1 VEKVAIEEMQ
11 EMKPNARTAVL
22 REQPGRVPDG
32 AEKHGTAIPARGWP
46 SSRAD
51 LRRSASSPPVLRPAS
66 RRLFLKAGL
75 TSLGALALWIM
86 DRIARSAESIPEESE
101 TTLTVPWSA
110 ATGIHFYD
118 PMIVVNSTGGVAVF
132 SSKCPHLGCRIN
144 RTEGQ
149 ELVCP
154 CHGSRFNLQ
163 GEVVQGPAMRGLRS
177 LPFGLDRAKDAL
189 HVTLGSS
196 QT

>member
-1 VEKVAIEEMQ
+1 
-11 EMKPNARTAVL
+11 MKPNARTAVL

-51 LRRSASSPPVLRPAS
+51 LRRSASSPPRSPSSFAAAVPESGTYLS
-66 RRLFLKAGL
+66 RRSRALDHGPHRAG
-75 TSLGALALWIM
+75 
-86 DRIARSAESIPEESE
+86 SAESIPEESE

-163 GEVVQGPAMRGLRS
+163 GEVVQGPATRGLRS
-177 LPFGLDRAKDAL
+177 LPFGLDRAKVAL